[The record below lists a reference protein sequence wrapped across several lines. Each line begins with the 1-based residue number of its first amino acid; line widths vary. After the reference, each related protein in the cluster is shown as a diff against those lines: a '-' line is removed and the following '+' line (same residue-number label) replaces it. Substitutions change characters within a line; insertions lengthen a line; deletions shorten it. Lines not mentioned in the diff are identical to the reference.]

1 MVLQKGNQ
9 LTFLQFPEVTAKAMN
24 KEEKNSHVLA
34 FRDLLVHFSPY
45 CRATLQGIQ
54 EKYGKH

>member
-24 KEEKNSHVLA
+24 KEEKNSHFLA
-34 FRDLLVHFSPY
+34 FR
-45 CRATLQGIQ
+45 
-54 EKYGKH
+54 E